1 MTEDFEVGLRA
12 AVATDAAALLQ
23 LGAQLQ
29 DESAFVVIDANGHP
43 PTVAEEAEA
52 ITQLNSSGTNLIV
65 VATVAEKL
73 VGLVTI
79 TETDPQRG
87 ELGIAVLSAYQG
99 LGLGTALMDVAV
111 EWLQTQSHLNHLWLT
126 VNVHNQRAVRLY
138 HRQGF
143 HVTQTDHDLLT
154 MEH

>member
-1 MTEDFEVGLRA
+1 MTEAFEVRLRA

-29 DESAFVVIDANGHP
+29 TESAFVVIDAHNHP

-65 VATVAEKL
+65 VATVAEQL

-79 TETDPQRG
+79 TETDPKRG
-87 ELGIAVLSAYQG
+87 ELGIVVLSAYQG
-99 LGLGTALMDVAV
+99 LGLGTALLDVAV
-111 EWLQTQSHLNHLWLT
+111 EWSFFCCMLN
-126 VNVHNQRAVRLY
+126 
-138 HRQGF
+138 
-143 HVTQTDHDLLT
+143 
-154 MEH
+154 